1 MNAQAS
7 LKPVEVPLP
16 ADGALMLAAE
26 NAGQIEHDCNMAVS
40 TKSWGGHVADVK
52 NARAQLSELARRL
65 GYELVPARGGD
76 HG

>member
-1 MNAQAS
+1 MNAQAK

-40 TKSWGGHVADVK
+40 TKSWGGHVAYVK